1 MERFLIRVA
10 ILEPILEPIL
20 FQPRSED
27 NQTTVIAV
35 RGTLDCLDVLQD
47 VSLWI
52 VPVLLQF
59 FGLVG
64 LDTAYGAWGMA
75 TAELSQMLPM
85 AYIDRKKTVESVLSA
100 AELMINQHPERE
112 YYITGHSL
120 GGGVAK
126 LVKLAIK
133 IPQRARQ
140 EVGNT
145 FLLTSLSS
153 YIFLY
158 LLSGENSYST
168 VKRRKTC
175 EFNVGHGSPLMNQID
190 SAPISAGCRWS
201 PLPPRVCIMQ
211 LMC

>member
-145 FLLTSLSS
+145 FLLTSLS
-153 YIFLY
+153 YIFGGRTLIAP
-158 LLSGENSYST
+158 LKGE
-168 VKRRKTC
+168 K
-175 EFNVGHGSPLMNQID
+175 H
-190 SAPISAGCRWS
+190 
-201 PLPPRVCIMQ
+201 
-211 LMC
+211 